1 MKIRSSILLV
11 IFFMTP
17 AVCMTQVLNDSIL
30 MTVAGRKIEAGEFIR
45 MFNKSNES
53 DKLPDVDN
61 YLQQYINFRLKV
73 ADAIN
78 KGIDTTKEFKN
89 ELNGYRNQLAQNY
102 LTDTK
107 TKEKLLQNSY
117 ERSLI
122 DINAWH
128 ILINCPEGSKATDT
142 LNAWNKAADVK
153 QRILRGES
161 FEQVARSTSD
171 DPSVRLNGGNLGYFT
186 VFQMITPLRMQ
197 LLI

>member
-107 TKEKLLQNSY
+107 TKERLLQRTY

-128 ILINCPEGSKATDT
+128 ILINCPEG
-142 LNAWNKAADVK
+142 
-153 QRILRGES
+153 
-161 FEQVARSTSD
+161 
-171 DPSVRLNGGNLGYFT
+171 
-186 VFQMITPLRMQ
+186 
-197 LLI
+197 

>member
-30 MTVAGRKIEAGEFIR
+30 MTVAGRTIEAGEFIR

-107 TKEKLLQNSY
+107 TKERLLQRTY
-117 ERSLI
+117 
-122 DINAWH
+122 
-128 ILINCPEGSKATDT
+128 
-142 LNAWNKAADVK
+142 
-153 QRILRGES
+153 
-161 FEQVARSTSD
+161 
-171 DPSVRLNGGNLGYFT
+171 
-186 VFQMITPLRMQ
+186 
-197 LLI
+197 